1 MPTRRKAKTRR
12 PQTSKKKPSAK
23 SHRKRSVIASPPK
36 FVGGR
41 SNLVLK
47 SKVRPS
53 TEPALSGIAGLRTNG
68 VEGVARNDVSHE
80 EPPLPSSYGQDL
92 IIAQPRDPNW
102 IHVYWEL
109 KPETLESGKGKLG
122 SQGPQ
127 AHLTLRVYELRSA
140 SAAEFDAARWFDIGI
155 YHPIGDWT
163 IEVGPPDRAWCVEI
177 GLKTRAGLFFALARS
192 NIARTPPDRPSDR
205 IDEKWGVLRESMP
218 GVWGPSS
225 WTLRA
230 SR

>member
-1 MPTRRKAKTRR
+1 MPTPRKAKTRR

-47 SKVRPS
+47 SKAAPISKPVLSEVRPS
-53 TEPALSGIAGLRTNG
+53 A
-68 VEGVARNDVSHE
+68 SHQE
-80 EPPLPSSYGQDL
+80 RPLPSSYGQDI

-109 KPETLESGKGKLG
+109 KLETLESGKGKLG
-122 SQGPQ
+122 SQGAQ
-127 AHLTLRVYELRSA
+127 AHLTLRVYELKNDSA
-140 SAAEFDAARWFDIGI
+140 RKFDAARWFDIGI
-155 YHPIGDWT
+155 YHHIGDWT
-163 IEVGPPDRAWCVEI
+163 IEVSPPDRAWCVEI
-177 GLKTRAGLFFALARS
+177 GLKTRAGLFIALARS
-192 NIARTPPDRPSDR
+192 NIVRTPPDRPSDR
-205 IDEKWGVLRESMP
+205 IDEKWGVLSESMP

-225 WTLRA
+225 WILRA